1 MRLSQPRP
9 KKHTRRGVLS
19 LELAAALPVLLVVL
33 AATVEFS
40 LLLSA
45 QGTLADASRS
55 AARAAALGVR
65 GEEQLL
71 ATARQAL
78 GPRLGASPDVS
89 FFDDETTGTVN
100 VVVRVPMR
108 SAAPNLL
115 WPVGYDLSGRYLTA
129 SASMAS
135 ETN

>member
-1 MRLSQPRP
+1 MRPSQRRP
-9 KKHTRRGVLS
+9 KPDRRGLLS
-19 LELAAALPVLLVVL
+19 LELAAALPILLVVL

-40 LLLSA
+40 MLLSA

-65 GEEQLL
+65 DKEELL
-71 ATARQAL
+71 ATARQTL
-78 GPRLGASPDVS
+78 GPRLGASPGVLVL
-89 FFDDETTGTVN
+89 DDDASGTVS
-100 VVVRVPMR
+100 VAVRVPMG

-129 SASMAS
+129 SATMAS

>member
-1 MRLSQPRP
+1 MRLPQRCPNRRRP
-9 KKHTRRGVLS
+9 GFLS
-19 LELAAALPVLLVVL
+19 LELAAALPILMVVL
-33 AATVEFS
+33 AAAVEFS

-45 QGTLADASRS
+45 QGMLADASRS

-65 GEEQLL
+65 DENELL
-71 ATARQAL
+71 TIASRAL
-78 GPRLGASPDVS
+78 GPRLGASPTVS
-89 FFDDETTGTVN
+89 VLEDTATGTVS

-115 WPVGYDLSGRYLTA
+115 WPVGYDLSGRYLSA
-129 SASMAS
+129 CASMAA

>member
-1 MRLSQPRP
+1 MRLPQRRP
-9 KKHTRRGVLS
+9 NRRRPGFLS
-19 LELAAALPVLLVVL
+19 LELAAALPILMVVL
-33 AATVEFS
+33 AAAVEFS

-65 GEEQLL
+65 DEEELL
-71 ATARQAL
+71 AIASRAL
-78 GPRLGASPDVS
+78 GPRLGASPTVS
-89 FFDDETTGTVN
+89 VLDDTTTGTVA

-115 WPVGYDLSGRYLTA
+115 WPVGYDLSGRYLSA
-129 SASMAS
+129 CASMAA

>member
-1 MRLSQPRP
+1 MRLLSRHP
-9 KKHTRRGVLS
+9 KRTRRGILS
-19 LELAAALPVLLVVL
+19 LELAAALPILMAVL

-55 AARAAALGVR
+55 AVRAAALGVR
-65 GEEQLL
+65 DEDQLL
-71 ATARQAL
+71 ATAQRAL
-78 GPRLGASPDVS
+78 GPRLGASPVIS
-89 FFDDETTGTVN
+89 LRDDETTGTVS